1 MYKIHEYNHSMIH
14 VFIWFQIYQMLF
26 LCSWSHCLNC
36 IRGTR
41 ARSSIWPCSGS
52 ACNTCKHS
60 AQRNIY
66 AHNHSACCVC
76 CAQPGLQTI
85 RRCAMDLFWKGH
97 IGRHWPVLYTCI
109 SVWRSYHNIGLR
121 DVSTI
126 YQKILVLENAW
137 QDPRPPCLRV
147 CARICGKKRSQ
158 QRIQSHTWHMLIRPC
173 SVTTRPFK
181 AIEHKIKQTHQPQV
195 VAGQCQKCWR
205 QAALLASFLAE
216 SKNEFVPI
224 LDWRMPMMTIQCII
238 LHPSYMQLRCSESW
252 VSLCKSFPS
261 CWVPCFTAGTSNS
274 TQGRPWLQT
283 CKACVSGL
291 SLSPFMIAK
300 QIASFAAARKP
311 LANEAIPNAS
321 INNVHK

>member
-1 MYKIHEYNHSMIH
+1 M
-14 VFIWFQIYQMLF
+14 
-26 LCSWSHCLNC
+26 
-36 IRGTR
+36 T
-41 ARSSIWPCSGS
+41 
-52 ACNTCKHS
+52 
-60 AQRNIY
+60 
-66 AHNHSACCVC
+66 
-76 CAQPGLQTI
+76 
-85 RRCAMDLFWKGH
+85 
-97 IGRHWPVLYTCI
+97 
-109 SVWRSYHNIGLR
+109 
-121 DVSTI
+121 
-126 YQKILVLENAW
+126 
-137 QDPRPPCLRV
+137 RPPATMPPRLCPHLRQKTESAAYTEPHLTHV
-147 CARICGKKRSQ
+147 DSTLQCYNAA
-158 QRIQSHTWHMLIRPC
+158 IQSNWTQNQTNPSATSCWCWTVSKVL
-173 SVTTRPFK
+173 K
-181 AIEHKIKQTHQPQV
+181 ASSSF
-195 VAGQCQKCWR
+195 GF
-205 QAALLASFLAE
+205 FLAE